1 MLSEDKFFQTE
12 DRNKIWQRYCGFLD
26 LSIKEFME
34 IQQHLLL
41 EQIDL
46 VADSPLGRKIMNDQ
60 KPKTVEKF
68 RQVVPLTSYDDYTP
82 YLADKDEDALAI
94 KPYCWI
100 HTSGRGGNPKWVPMS
115 ERAAAVGWRRNSI
128 AFMILCAASNRGEV
142 RLQPG
147 ARMVVHA
154 PPRPYGSAEGIYDLS
169 DYFTLRTMPP
179 VSEAD
184 SMTFPEKIEKS
195 FKMAM
200 RDGIDF
206 VCSTSAV
213 LVRMGEGFS
222 QRSGRTKFS
231 LSMLHP
237 AVLFRFARAR
247 LYSKIQ
253 KRPMLP
259 KDLWPAKGILCWGT
273 DTSIYKDKI
282 IYYWGQIPYEF
293 YVFSEGG
300 IVAIQSWNKK
310 GMTFCPDLVFLEF
323 IPEEEWL
330 KSRENKEYQPA
341 TVLFDEVEE
350 GKLYELVITSLHG
363 MPFLRYRIED
373 LVRFDSIGDEETGIT
388 LPQMTFAGRSN
399 DIIDVHGIARLDEKT
414 VWQAIVNTGID
425 FEDWAM
431 RKEIDKGEPVIR
443 LYIEPK
449 QEVKP
454 EQLRH
459 RLHEELKT
467 IEQYY
472 HEMAT
477 DLKVN
482 PLRVKVLPR
491 GTFQRYLAT
500 KAQEKAMLAQL
511 KPSHMN
517 ASDEVINMLLKLSKE
532 V

>member
-1 MLSEDKFFQTE
+1 MLSEDKFFQSE
-12 DRNKIWQRYCGFLD
+12 DMGRIWQRYCGFLD
-26 LSIKEFME
+26 LSLKEFME

-46 VADSPLGRKIMNDQ
+46 VADSPLGRKIMDNR
-60 KPKTVEKF
+60 KPKTVEEF
-68 RQVVPLTSYDDYTP
+68 RRLVPLTTYEDYAP
-82 YLADKDEDALAI
+82 YLADKKEDALAI
-94 KPYCWI
+94 KPYSWI

-115 ERAAAVGWRRNSI
+115 ERAAELGWRRNSM
-128 AFMILCAASNRGEV
+128 AFMILSAASRKGEV

-154 PPRPYGSAEGIYDLS
+154 PPRPYGSAQGIYDLTE
-169 DYFTLRTMPP
+169 YFTLRTMPP
-179 VSEAD
+179 VSESD
-184 SMTFPEKIEKS
+184 NMTFPEKIEKS
-195 FKMAM
+195 FMMAM
-200 RDGIDF
+200 RGGTDF
-206 VCSTSAV
+206 ICSTSAV

-222 QRSGRTKFS
+222 QRSGTMKFS

-237 AVLFRFARAR
+237 AVLFRFARAW
-247 LYSKIQ
+247 LLSKRE

-259 KDLWPAKGILCWGT
+259 KDLWSAKGILCWGT

-282 IYYWGQIPYEF
+282 IHYWGKTPYEF

-300 IVAIQSWNKK
+300 VVAIQSWNKK

-323 IPEEEWL
+323 VPEEEWL
-330 KSRENKEYQPA
+330 KSRADEEYQPS
-341 TVLFDEVEE
+341 TVLFDEVEA

-363 MPFLRYRIED
+363 MPFLRYRIGD
-373 LVRFDSIGDEETGIT
+373 LVRFASIGDEETGIT
-388 LPQMTFAGRSN
+388 LPQMIFAGRAN
-399 DIIDVHGIARLDEKT
+399 DIIDVYGIARLDEKT
-414 VWQAIVNTGID
+414 VWQAIVNAGID
-425 FEDWAM
+425 YEDWAM
-431 RKEIDKGEPVIR
+431 RKEIEKGEPVIR

-449 QEVKP
+449 QEVEP

-459 RLHEELKT
+459 RLHEELKS
-467 IEQYY
+467 IERFYL
-472 HEMAT
+472 EMTT

-517 ASDEVINMLLKLSKE
+517 ASDEVINMLLQLSKE

>member
-1 MLSEDKFFQTE
+1 MLREDKFFETE
-12 DRNKIWQRYCGFLD
+12 DMNKIWQRYCGFLD
-26 LSIKEFME
+26 ISMKEFME
-34 IQQHLLL
+34 IQRYLLL
-41 EQIDL
+41 EQIAL
-46 VADSPLGRKIMNDQ
+46 IADSTLGKKIMNGQ

-68 RQVVPLTSYDDYTP
+68 RQVIPLTTYEDYTP
-82 YLADKDEDALAI
+82 YLSDKDEDALAI

-100 HTSGRGGNPKWVPMS
+100 HTSGTGGNPKWVPMS
-115 ERAAAVGWRRNSI
+115 DRAAELGWRRNSL
-128 AFMILCAASNRGEV
+128 AFMILCAARSKGDV
-142 RLQPG
+142 RLHPG

-179 VSEAD
+179 MSEAD
-184 SMTFPEKIEKS
+184 GMTFPEKIGKS

-200 RDGIDF
+200 RDGTDF

-222 QRSGRTKFS
+222 QRGSKTKFS
-231 LSMLHP
+231 FSMLHP
-237 AVLFRFARAR
+237 AVLFRF
-247 LYSKIQ
+247 SKAILHSKMQ
-253 KRPMLP
+253 RRPMLP
-259 KDLWPAKGILCWGT
+259 KDLWQIKGILCWGT
-273 DTSIYKDKI
+273 DTSIYRDKI
-282 IYYWGQIPYEF
+282 IHYWGQTPYEF

-300 IVAIQSWNKK
+300 IAAIQSWNKK
-310 GMTFCPDLVFLEF
+310 GMIFCPDLVFLEF

-330 KSRENKEYQPA
+330 KSRADKEYQPA
-341 TVLFDEVEE
+341 TVLFDEVEA
-350 GKLYELVITSLHG
+350 GKLYELVLTSFHG
-363 MPFLRYRIED
+363 MPFLRYRIGD
-373 LVRFDSIGDEETGIT
+373 LVRFDSIGDKETGIT

-399 DIIDVHGIARLDEKT
+399 NVIDVHGIARLDEKI

-431 RKEIDKGEPVIR
+431 RKEVDKEEPVIR

-449 QEVKP
+449 QEVNS
-454 EQLRH
+454 EQFRH
-459 RLHEELKT
+459 RLHKELEA
-467 IEQYY
+467 IEPYY

-477 DLKVN
+477 NLKVN
-482 PLRVKVLPR
+482 PIRVKALPK

-500 KAQEKAMLAQL
+500 KAQEKAMMAQL

-517 ASDEVINMLLKLSKE
+517 ASDEVINKLIQLSKE